1 MTERKKRLRLEDL
14 KDSPDQPSS
23 VGSNAS
29 AGPKNASSSA
39 QVDHTINKYTNRAYS
54 KRYHEILKKR
64 KELPVWLQKEEF
76 LTLVRNHQIVIL
88 VGETGSGKTTQ
99 YEFVFSRQR
108 EITFVRIPQFILEA
122 FEPQK
127 QKKMICCTQPRRV
140 AAMSVAKRVSEE
152 LDVNLGEE
160 VGYSIRFEECSG
172 PKTVLKC
179 VLWLLAFSECPN

>member
-1 MTERKKRLRLEDL
+1 MAPEGGIFDFGSEPPDRHLSRRNWKRQD
-14 KDSPDQPSS
+14 
-23 VGSNAS
+23 
-29 AGPKNASSSA
+29 
-39 QVDHTINKYTNRAYS
+39 YT
-54 KRYHEILKKR
+54 
-64 KELPVWLQKEEF
+64 
-76 LTLVRNHQIVIL
+76 VRICLFQ
-88 VGETGSGKTTQ
+88 E
-99 YEFVFSRQR
+99 R